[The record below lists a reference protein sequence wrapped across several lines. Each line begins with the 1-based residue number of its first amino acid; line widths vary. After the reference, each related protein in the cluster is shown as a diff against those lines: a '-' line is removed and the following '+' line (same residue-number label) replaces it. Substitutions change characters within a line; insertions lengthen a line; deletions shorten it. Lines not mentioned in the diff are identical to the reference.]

1 MPATETLRCTVKDCH
16 HPRADQDPSA
26 TNRHCYEHRR
36 ESQRKYVE
44 ATMEKQ
50 EGKGFVKGVSSM
62 RDVLADEFE
71 MQGSAGFSGYEIA
84 ALIRRAPGPLP
95 AKT

>member
-1 MPATETLRCTVKDCH
+1 MPATETLCCTVKDCP

-44 ATMEKQ
+44 SAMEKQ
-50 EGKGFVKGVSSM
+50 EGKGFVKGVAAM
-62 RDVLADEFE
+62 RVILSDEFE
-71 MQGSAGFSGYEIA
+71 MQGSAAFSGYEIA

-95 AKT
+95 EKS